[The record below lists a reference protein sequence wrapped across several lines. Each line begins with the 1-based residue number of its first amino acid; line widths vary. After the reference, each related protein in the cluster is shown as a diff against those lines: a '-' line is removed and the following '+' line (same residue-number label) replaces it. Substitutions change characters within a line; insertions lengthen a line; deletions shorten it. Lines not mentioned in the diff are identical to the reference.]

1 MEISRRFGTV
11 SLLNQITLT
20 NEAQGGDVELNW
32 VTLHKQAGEDE
43 LKKIP
48 IGLNPAGG
56 STH

>member
-11 SLLNQITLT
+11 SLLNRVTLS
-20 NEAQGGDVELNW
+20 NGAQGGDVEPNW
-32 VTLHKQAGEDE
+32 VALHKQAGEDE